1 MMLRLDLKRWGYS
14 FEKNSMRPYFEGH
27 EREDVVQHRKNFV
40 DFFIRQKDTFYTV
53 DKNNERTVPIE

>member
-1 MMLRLDLKRWGYS
+1 
-14 FEKNSMRPYFEGH
+14 MRPYFEGH